1 MEDTEDAQDAWTK
14 PATTF
19 KIKRTKS
26 TGRPSFSSISKQSI
40 TSNSVKRMNP
50 FGTVS
55 DPNRGEASKR
65 PRIEDTLGRRI
76 SELKPGQVTES
87 GDSHDSG
94 LELSSPPGPECEG
107 LRTPPLDWSLKAR
120 ARFTSRHSFG
130 WTQHLTTVEEAS
142 GITGGVRCLGLSRGA
157 HCLNTSLRAQLHAAT
172 LYWQHPSLP
181 VPLFPRYSQSSL
193 RTSAAPS
200 LSLSPDMQRALQ
212 SDWMSSLQSA
222 YQLVK
227 ARQCPYFY
235 LLAPNF
241 TVLFRA
247 AGVAGTQELTA
258 IVAPSTSGLRSAL
271 KREDVEFSLP
281 LFKPRKEEDEEAG
294 VPETDST
301 TEFLESLGIEAD
313 SLPGLANPTPK
324 NRLAA
329 GHGSGKNIDG
339 RAESLLLIEGVECQS
354 LLNYLLNAK
363 LTLGQGV
370 AALPPTLLAPV
381 AFQGAVLRS
390 LKLRQTAVTSHGST
404 QHAMELTGPILP
416 SNQRR
421 WRRRPLRRQAL
432 ETCQEV
438 KQEIKME
445 AVGETGH
452 FRKLSHAASDKER
465 GEGTRRRDSYEDDSA
480 VEGNSKQ
487 DDPGKETDVKTRSH
501 LHQPLLLH
509 RAPRLGLSRLQ
520 KPSGIHDITIIKDI
534 SFDEASHS
542 DCEVSFIKEE

>member
-26 TGRPSFSSISKQSI
+26 IGRPTFSNITKQGLTS

-50 FGTVS
+50 FGMVG
-55 DPNRGEASKR
+55 DPNRGEARKR

-76 SELKPGQVTES
+76 SELKPGQVTEA

-94 LELSSPPGPECEG
+94 LELSSPPGPEAEG

-142 GITGGVRCLGLSRGA
+142 GVTGGVRCLNLSRGA

-247 AGVAGTQELTA
+247 AGVAGTQEISAL
-258 IVAPSTSGLRSAL
+258 VAPSTSGLRAAL

-281 LFKPRKEEDEEAG
+281 LYKPRQEEDEDAG
-294 VPETDST
+294 VPETDTT

-313 SLPGLANPTPK
+313 SLPGLANATPK

-339 RAESLLLIEGVECQS
+339 RPESLLLVEGVECQS

-381 AFQGAVLRS
+381 AFQGAVLRN

-404 QHAMELTGPILP
+404 QHAMELTGPMLP
-416 SNQRR
+416 SNMQSLVRLATSQN
-421 WRRRPLRRQAL
+421 PEFSVTMQTAE
-432 ETCQEV
+432 ET
-438 KQEIKME
+438 
-445 AVGETGH
+445 VGFSQVG
-452 FRKLSHAASDKER
+452 R
-465 GEGTRRRDSYEDDSA
+465 GEPEKVAPSA
-480 VEGNSKQ
+480 FASASLG
-487 DDPGKETDVKTRSH
+487 DC
-501 LHQPLLLH
+501 
-509 RAPRLGLSRLQ
+509 GLSPELLA
-520 KPSGIHDITIIKDI
+520 
-534 SFDEASHS
+534 SFTVPPPLGDPIVRDLAWLNTEGFTVNLNLANPTQNNSS
-542 DCEVSFIKEE
+542 LNTSTKTNRSNLSF

>member
-26 TGRPSFSSISKQSI
+26 TGKPSFSSISKQSI

-76 SELKPGQVTES
+76 SELKPGQVTEC

-258 IVAPSTSGLRSAL
+258 LVAPSTSGLRSAL

-381 AFQGAVLRS
+381 AFQGAVLRN

-404 QHAMELTGPILP
+404 QHAMELTGPMLP
-416 SNQRR
+416 SN
-421 WRRRPLRRQAL
+421 LQAL
-432 ETCQEV
+432 ARLATIQNPEFSATLQTAEETVAFSQ
-438 KQEIKME
+438 
-445 AVGETGH
+445 VGRDGEPEKVAPSA
-452 FRKLSHAASDKER
+452 FASASLGDC
-465 GEGTRRRDSYEDDSA
+465 
-480 VEGNSKQ
+480 
-487 DDPGKETDVKTRSH
+487 
-501 LHQPLLLH
+501 
-509 RAPRLGLSRLQ
+509 GLSPELLASFTAP
-520 KPSGIHDITIIKDI
+520 PSLGESDIRDMTWLKNEGFTVNLNLSQPSSNHSNSSLNMSSRSNI
-534 SFDEASHS
+534 SF
-542 DCEVSFIKEE
+542 